1 MAVAAATK
9 AVAAKPSRAEL
20 IGRAEKIALMAR
32 EQALETERNRTVSPE
47 LIAAMREAGLF
58 RVMQPEAFDGF
69 EYGYDVFVDCVAAI
83 SAGDGSIGWVYSLGA
98 VHPWM
103 FAGLPL
109 QTQHEIWDD
118 NRDAIAAVSY
128 APTGTAEAVDG
139 GYRLSGRWSFASGC
153 DNADWAIVSAP
164 MPRAG
169 GKVPGFFFLP
179 RRDVTIDDDWFTMG
193 LAGTGSKSFV
203 IDNAFV
209 PHHRTEVIPDLL
221 VGNPPGAAVNP
232 NPLYRQPFL
241 SVVPACLVA
250 PQIGMARG
258 ALDVF
263 VEQVKSRKT
272 RGAVAGG
279 GNSMADFTAVQMRVA
294 EAAACIDAATLL
306 IHRDSERNRGNG
318 RTRRAADARS
328 AASATGA
335 TIPLPRSCRCRRS
348 MRCLR
353 RRAAPASACGIRC
366 SASGATC
373 TPPPPTSAST
383 GTWSAPCTASTS
395 SGWSHAANI
404 DWPCAPD
411 AVQHAAKR
419 RGAPLI
425 RRPACFRNHC
435 LRSNRLH
442 LELGPDAVLEK
453 RIGAAEFLRRGAVG
467 RLDDDQAADRTVA
480 VVGHQRP
487 ADGDAHAEILR
498 RFEMRDVRAMHGL
511 PLGLDVR
518 FVERVN

>member
-9 AVAAKPSRAEL
+9 AVAPKPSPAEL
-20 IGRAEKIALMAR
+20 IGRAEKIALLAR
-32 EQALETERNRTVSPE
+32 EQAVETERNRSVSPA

-58 RVMQPEAFDGF
+58 RIMQPEAFDGF
-69 EYGYDVFVDCVAAI
+69 EYGYDVFVDCVVAI

-109 QTQHEIWDD
+109 ETQHEIWDD

-164 MPRAG
+164 MPRPGG

-179 RRDVTIDDDWFTMG
+179 KRDVAIHDDWFTMG

-209 PHHRTEVIPDLL
+209 PQHRTEVIPDLL
-221 VGNPPGAAVNP
+221 IGNPPGAAVNR

-241 SVVPACLVA
+241 SVVPTCLVA

-263 VEQVKSRKT
+263 VEQVKSRRT

-279 GNSMADFTAVQMRVA
+279 GNNMADFTAVQMRVA

-306 IHRDSERNRGNG
+306 LHRDLQE
-318 RTRRAADARS
+318 TAELA
-328 AASATGA
+328 
-335 TIPLPRSCRCRRS
+335 
-348 MRCLR
+348 
-353 RRAAPASACGIRC
+353 
-366 SASGATC
+366 ASGA
-373 TPPPPTSAST
+373 PSMDLRLRNRRNHSFASKLSVQAVDALFAAA
-383 GTWSAPCTASTS
+383 GG
-395 SGWSHAANI
+395 SGLGLQHPLQRFWRDIHAA
-404 DWPCAPD
+404 
-411 AVQHAAKR
+411 AAH
-419 RGAPLI
+419 I
-425 RRPACFRNHC
+425 SVNW
-435 LRSNRLH
+435 
-442 LELGPDAVLEK
+442 D
-453 RIGAAEFLRRGAVG
+453 
-467 RLDDDQAADRTVA
+467 
-480 VVGHQRP
+480 VVG
-487 ADGDAHAEILR
+487 
-498 RFEMRDVRAMHGL
+498 AMYGQHVFGL
-511 PLGLDVR
+511 EPKGQY
-518 FVERVN
+518 

>member
-9 AVAAKPSRAEL
+9 VVVAKPSPAEL
-20 IGRAEKIALMAR
+20 IGRAEKIALLAR
-32 EQALETERNRTVSPE
+32 EQAVETERNRSVSPA

-58 RVMQPEAFDGF
+58 RIMQPEAFDGF

-109 QTQHEIWDD
+109 ETQHEIWDD

-164 MPRAG
+164 MPRRRRRQGARI
-169 GKVPGFFFLP
+169 FFLP
-179 RRDVTIDDDWFTMG
+179 RRDVTIHDDWFTMG

-221 VGNPPGAAVNP
+221 VGNPPGAAVNR

-241 SVVPACLVA
+241 SVVPTCLVA

-263 VEQVKSRKT
+263 VEQVKSRRT

-306 IHRDSERNRGNG
+306 LHRDLQE
-318 RTRRAADARS
+318 TAEIAARRRRRRWTCGC
-328 AASATGA
+328 ATGA
-335 TIPLPRSCRCRRS
+335 TIPSPRSCRCRRS
-348 MRCLR
+348 MRCSR
-353 RRAAPASACGIRC
+353 RRAAPALACSIRC
-366 SASGATC
+366 SASGATF
-373 TPPPPTSAST
+373 TPRQPISASI
-383 GTWSAPCTASTS
+383 GMWSAPCTASTS
-395 SGWSHAANI
+395 SGWS
-404 DWPCAPD
+404 
-411 AVQHAAKR
+411 R
-419 RGAPLI
+419 RSA
-425 RRPACFRNHC
+425 
-435 LRSNRLH
+435 
-442 LELGPDAVLEK
+442 
-453 RIGAAEFLRRGAVG
+453 
-467 RLDDDQAADRTVA
+467 
-480 VVGHQRP
+480 
-487 ADGDAHAEILR
+487 
-498 RFEMRDVRAMHGL
+498 
-511 PLGLDVR
+511 
-518 FVERVN
+518 